1 MVMTQRSHTMK
12 FTCALGDAPNCATA
26 LAQITA
32 QLHDALPSPID
43 LMVVFLSPHHRDQ
56 AQRVRDHLR
65 AHHAPRALLGV
76 TGEGVIGIARE
87 IESDPGIVV
96 LAACLPG
103 VHFTP
108 ISLRAG
114 EWAGALGSPEA
125 WKARLIDVP
134 AQQQNDD
141 PSTSSADLKAVIMLA
156 DPFSTPML
164 KVLDV
169 MDETFPGVPVVG
181 GLASAVMQPNAN
193 RLLLD
198 EQVHADGLVGV
209 AIHGPVQ
216 VDTIVSQGCRPI
228 GKPWVITKAVRN
240 IVMELGG
247 KQALQVI
254 HEVVTELSEADRKL
268 VEANGLLVGRV
279 INEYKD
285 RFGRG
290 DFLVRNILGVD
301 REKGYLAVA
310 DPQVRI
316 GQTIQFQLRDQQ
328 TAIDDFELLLE
339 AQAIAGDVQGA
350 LLFSCNGRGSKLF
363 TTPNT
368 DACLISK
375 MLGAVPLAGFFAGG
389 EFGPVGARNYV
400 HGHTACLALFRQ
412 AVK

>member
-1 MVMTQRSHTMK
+1 MAMTQRSHTMK
-12 FTCALGDAPNCATA
+12 FTCALGDAPTTAAA
-26 LAQITA
+26 LAQITT
-32 QLHDALPSPID
+32 QLQDTLPGQVD
-43 LMVVFLSPHHRDQ
+43 LMVVFLSPHHRDH
-56 AQRVRDHLR
+56 AQLVRDHLR
-65 AHHAPRALLGV
+65 EHHTPRALLGV
-76 TGEGVIGIARE
+76 TGEGVIGIGRE

-96 LAACLPG
+96 LAASLPG

-108 ISLRAG
+108 ISLRTG

-125 WKARLIDVP
+125 WKARLMDVP
-134 AQQQNDD
+134 GQNDKD
-141 PSTSSADLKAVIMLA
+141 EQSSSPAQLKAVIMLA

-169 MDETFPGVPVVG
+169 MDETFAGVPVVG

-193 RLLLD
+193 RLLLN
-198 EQVHADGLVGV
+198 EQVHSDGLVGV
-209 AIHGPVQ
+209 AVHGPVQ

-228 GKPWVITKAVRN
+228 GKPLVITKAVRN

-247 KQALQVI
+247 RQALEVI
-254 HEVVTELSEADRKL
+254 HEVVTTLSEGDRKL
-268 VEANGLLVGRV
+268 VESNGLLVGRV

-301 REKGYLAVA
+301 RDKGYLAVA

-368 DACLISK
+368 DASLISK

-389 EFGPVGARNYV
+389 EFGPVGAHNYV
-400 HGHTACLALFRQ
+400 HGHTACLALFRRP
-412 AVK
+412 A